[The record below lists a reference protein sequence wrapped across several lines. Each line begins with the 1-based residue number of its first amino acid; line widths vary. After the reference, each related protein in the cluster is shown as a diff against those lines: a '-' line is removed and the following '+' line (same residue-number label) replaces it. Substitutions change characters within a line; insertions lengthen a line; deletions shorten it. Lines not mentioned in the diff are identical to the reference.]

1 MGSDF
6 EGMHPLRLKK
16 ATNDIFKDKHWTEE
30 SVHRAWQGKCSR
42 CIAVTGQLAVACCS
56 SAEYLLLPEHA
67 SRLVT
72 TSTRPPLCAPIH
84 LSKARCTSSRQPT
97 ACAMTTARSTIRK
110 GGLGAPK
117 SMLSAHILQSL
128 VLTHHSYLKREK
140 QPVQAA
146 GRRLRPDDVER
157 HQFACVESRH
167 DAHP

>member
-6 EGMHPLRLKK
+6 EEMHPLRLKK

-97 ACAMTTARSTIRK
+97 ACMVTTARSTIRK

-117 SMLSAHILQSL
+117 SMLSVHILQGPL
-128 VLTHHSYLKREK
+128 WTHHSYLKREK